1 MNLIEKQDHVSAGFH
16 LGDQSFHTLFKLSTV
31 LGTCDQTR
39 QVKRIDSLVFHFL
52 RNHSGCDSLRKAFDD
67 RRLSDTRFS
76 DQARIVLC
84 SAA

>member
-1 MNLIEKQDHVSAGFH
+1 MDLIEKQDHVSTGFH
-16 LGDQSFHTLFKLSTV
+16 LGDQPFHTLFKLSTV

-52 RNHSGCDSLRKAFDD
+52 RNYTRCNPLCKSFDD
-67 RRLSDTRFS
+67 RCLSHTRFS